1 MHPQFGEKAFAQEG
15 TVMPALGIEGKMAR
29 LPPLMRA
36 F

>member
-29 LPPLMRA
+29 PPLLMRA